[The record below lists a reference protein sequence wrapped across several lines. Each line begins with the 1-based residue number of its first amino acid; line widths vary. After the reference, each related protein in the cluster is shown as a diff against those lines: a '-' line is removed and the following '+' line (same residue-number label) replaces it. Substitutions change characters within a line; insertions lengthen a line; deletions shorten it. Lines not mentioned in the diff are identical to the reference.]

1 MRAYAEPDQSTNTA
15 RMHSFSMTAYVP
27 AAEAVV
33 IEGKPHHRAEA
44 AEGEGDE
51 EEYNGGSFGAFG
63 M

>member
-1 MRAYAEPDQSTNTA
+1 
-15 RMHSFSMTAYVP
+15 MHSFSMTAYHVP